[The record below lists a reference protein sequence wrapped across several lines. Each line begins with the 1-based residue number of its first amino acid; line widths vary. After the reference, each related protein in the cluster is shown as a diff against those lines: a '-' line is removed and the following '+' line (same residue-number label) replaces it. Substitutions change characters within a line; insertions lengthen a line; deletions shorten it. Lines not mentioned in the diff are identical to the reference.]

1 MRYRPY
7 IKKQLSLSPMKGRG
21 MGLELLFHYAQQKL
35 GGTHDGQC
43 GVFLKTFPVVRDNH
57 LATTSYG
64 TLVLHHVFEI
74 TNGSICHS
82 VVELCRIHRQNLY
95 GPRCFLQTIMDFL
108 SATSVKKVGHR
119 GKGNGCN
126 TIADYPPVSPN
137 PTIYLLL
144 EHVLDYRCN
153 PSIYLCQEICASSFR
168 ATFTKNILGSFVR
181 EFFFCK
187 VHWMLTE
194 PLCLW

>member
-108 SATSVKKVGHR
+108 SAASVKKVGHR

-126 TIADYPPVSPN
+126 TIADYPLFSQIQQYTCFWSMFSIIDVIHQSINIFVSRN
-137 PTIYLLL
+137 MRFIISSYIY
-144 EHVLDYRCN
+144 
-153 PSIYLCQEICASSFR
+153 
-168 ATFTKNILGSFVR
+168 
-181 EFFFCK
+181 
-187 VHWMLTE
+187 
-194 PLCLW
+194 